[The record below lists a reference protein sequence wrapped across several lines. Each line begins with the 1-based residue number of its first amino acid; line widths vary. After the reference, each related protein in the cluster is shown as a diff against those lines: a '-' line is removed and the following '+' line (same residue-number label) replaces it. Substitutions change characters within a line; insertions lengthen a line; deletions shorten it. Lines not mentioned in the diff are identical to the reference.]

1 MIATG
6 GLLRIT
12 ARRQDSLP
20 KTRKAH
26 KSKKSKQKRTEV
38 VVVKGK
44 LKLISVSGLV
54 ASLGFLVLLV
64 GMVMAALGYWPRDG
78 PFFKTPAH
86 EGAAADSAGSTAETA
101 GPQKREAA
109 SQPEEGGGRSHG
121 GVNGTG
127 QQHHSGFLKDLLYRY
142 LHSDRLKVWGP
153 LIMGVGI
160 FLFICGNAVLHE
172 NRDKK
177 TKVINLRDIYSTVI
191 DLQRGHKPSS
201 PSAGPLNGLVNYVQS
216 KSLESK
222 SRHCPPFLM
231 NRGEGGGGGGPGS
244 SKGGAAGVTSIY
256 RPPAPAP
263 PPSALDLSP
272 GPSSLCWTSMF
283 TFPPCPTRS
292 PAPWRRPSAREGV
305 VWGGD
310 TNGRAGKEGDVDGS
324 GGGGAHM
331 EEVTF
336 CPSPPRCSSALRP
349 SGTSCSFS
357 SLHLEAPGGS
367 RALLLSSPFAP
378 PGSSPTPDRRCSLP
392 IITCCHHNS
401 CEMQSSHHMTSH
413 L

>member
-222 SRHCPPFLM
+222 SR
-231 NRGEGGGGGGPGS
+231 
-244 SKGGAAGVTSIY
+244 
-256 RPPAPAP
+256 
-263 PPSALDLSP
+263 
-272 GPSSLCWTSMF
+272 
-283 TFPPCPTRS
+283 
-292 PAPWRRPSAREGV
+292 
-305 VWGGD
+305 
-310 TNGRAGKEGDVDGS
+310 
-324 GGGGAHM
+324 
-331 EEVTF
+331 
-336 CPSPPRCSSALRP
+336 
-349 SGTSCSFS
+349 FS

>member
-1 MIATG
+1 VFLLASWSCDAINALRSSGRHGNTAPIGRTTASLRDSDVQEQKYQQNLYLQYG
-6 GLLRIT
+6 GPPALSCPSSDPYSR
-12 ARRQDSLP
+12 
-20 KTRKAH
+20 
-26 KSKKSKQKRTEV
+26 SKLAVRANVAVVTTDRLTLTEV
-38 VVVKGK
+38 VLVKGK

-101 GPQKREAA
+101 EPQVGSRRNLCGGRDGRNHRHKTNFLLIDVQKREAA

-244 SKGGAAGVTSIY
+244 SKG
-256 RPPAPAP
+256 
-263 PPSALDLSP
+263 
-272 GPSSLCWTSMF
+272 
-283 TFPPCPTRS
+283 
-292 PAPWRRPSAREGV
+292 
-305 VWGGD
+305 
-310 TNGRAGKEGDVDGS
+310 
-324 GGGGAHM
+324 
-331 EEVTF
+331 
-336 CPSPPRCSSALRP
+336 
-349 SGTSCSFS
+349 
-357 SLHLEAPGGS
+357 
-367 RALLLSSPFAP
+367 
-378 PGSSPTPDRRCSLP
+378 
-392 IITCCHHNS
+392 
-401 CEMQSSHHMTSH
+401 
-413 L
+413 